1 MKLSPW
7 TMLIKREIWEYR
19 NSFVILPGI
28 LAGVFLV
35 LMLLSILFA
44 GRLSVIAKDNVE
56 IVIGDGDFI
65 VREFEDSEE
74 FKQLPPPSQ
83 EQLREY
89 VQTDEWE
96 REIEAKIERKI
107 EEKIKKKI
115 EESLGVEGDISID
128 DGSDL
133 VFGDGWD
140 FKDEWLISGGAKFNS
155 KLHRIEKT
163 GSLNAILQVVHII
176 FLGVLFLV
184 SFAYSL
190 YTLFQDRKDRS
201 VLFWRSMPVSETQSV
216 LVKFFMVIFLVPAWY
231 GIVSVLTQIITL
243 VLALVAVQQFGGE
256 PSELWE
262 TLSLYDL
269 WCGQLLMW
277 FVSAFWVAPF
287 YAWILFASAF
297 AKKSPIQ
304 VLLLP
309 LIAVALAELWLF
321 GSNVVVN
328 GVVEHIPPM
337 FKGYVAWQNLAC
349 SDMLLRVGEMLTTG
363 QFWLGLIIAGGFLYG
378 AIYFRNKRIEI

>member
-349 SDMLLRVGEMLTTG
+349 SDMLLRVGEMLITG
-363 QFWLGLIIAGGFLYG
+363 QFWLGLIFAGGFLYG

>member
-19 NSFVILPGI
+19 NTFVILPGI

-107 EEKIKKKI
+107 EEKIKRKI

-349 SDMLLRVGEMLTTG
+349 SDMLLRVGEMLITG
-363 QFWLGLIIAGGFLYG
+363 QFWLGLIFAGGFLYG

>member
-19 NSFVILPGI
+19 NTFVILPGI

>member
-107 EEKIKKKI
+107 EEKIKRKI

>member
-19 NSFVILPGI
+19 NTFVILPGI

-349 SDMLLRVGEMLTTG
+349 SDMLLRVGEMLITG